1 MKDEATF
8 EQICYARIGKQ
19 GMGAGYQVINQTP
32 GITKEVADAFAKMQ
46 SSYANNVQRMSP
58 DGTRRQVI
66 DLRTEGG
73 HTFLTSA
80 VFGVPDQLGRLAL
93 FSHALVS
100 TSDAFQR
107 DPQSLLNVDPSCFKS
122 TVEDS
127 RPEKLDVETGERL
140 SLADALDVAGLDDEG
155 YERLLAHACMALGL
169 VVTQGE
175 SKLVEGAHLWKQSVS
190 NPLVAGCS
198 TEAARHALLVLIY
211 EGLPYQLRGLLST
224 ATDIV
229 VRSNQPSITFAERP
243 MGKNVF
249 VPGNSSEAVPVP
261 GFVQQAISCWKQG
274 GERGLG
280 SYFDALEERVARI
293 QDPSV
298 PIAECYEI
306 ASLYQGAHP
315 FQQMQG
321 NPFVEQVLALGI
333 PSADEA
339 HAELDIMLSQA
350 IAASMNQGVAYGPK
364 TSDGLDQRASVAADS
379 GFVDT
384 VKTYD
389 AWMIACMPEGG
400 RNDYLWSRYP
410 TAEARMGEEFRE
422 LTERLQG
429 MDSSGAEILHSFYK
443 NKVFAH
449 LMGSEALSY
458 DDMEG
463 YWEEVQPLG
472 FDDLTDLV
480 AGQLLPEYMKR
491 HIVPDASP
499 QDFLQAVNPEKRL
512 DDFAN
517 RGVLSSSQLKSIW
530 RDAVQAYW
538 HAFTFRTYGFDWK
551 QKHYDL
557 VEAGAVPECQAA
569 KLSASLL
576 SALSGRRAN
585 AQTDG
590 MLGTAQSYDQQVMM
604 ALESYKDAADQ
615 LDADKRSRLNQRLAN
630 AAAEPRNHA
639 YGTHLLTWYRF
650 AEAVHAAPNP
660 AIFLINADMIPQKRG
675 DIDALLD
682 GIADQEFAELYQPLA
697 RDCKEAAEQDFPE
710 AKRAKALQKCIAARM
725 KRLQKEAR
733 HPAPAPRRKEAPLM
747 GDWQSGLPGRD
758 GYGVPQQGQSAGYGD
773 GGTQGRQGEAGPA
786 EPVCQEP
793 RGAAHATAPRSASI
807 QYQAGAHGIP
817 RPKHA
822 SPRTGYAA
830 GADRPPARKHA
841 DRSGNYSLNDPNGT
855 QAPGMPYQGSTTLHA
870 GRGMTP
876 PDSGRHAEAG
886 KKKSSGFFEKFK
898 KGFGK

>member
-422 LTERLQG
+422 LAERLQG

-538 HAFTFRTYGFDWK
+538 RAFTFHTYGFDWVTGR
-551 QKHYDL
+551 YNEIETDS
-557 VEAGAVPECQAA
+557 VPECLAA
-569 KLSASLL
+569 KLSSGLLIVLEGRLPDERIFGRLGAERPYYQRVMAFLEAYQAAS
-576 SALSGRRAN
+576 
-585 AQTDG
+585 
-590 MLGTAQSYDQQVMM
+590 
-604 ALESYKDAADQ
+604 EE
-615 LDADKRSRLNQRLAN
+615 LDAEKRGCLNQRLAD
-630 AAAEPRNHA
+630 AAAEHGSQA
-639 YGTHLLTWYRF
+639 YGTHLHAWYDF
-650 AEAVHAAPNP
+650 AEAINAAANP
-660 AIFLINADMIPQKRG
+660 AVYLIRTDMIPQKRI
-675 DIDALLD
+675 DIDDFLD
-682 GIADQEFAELYQPLA
+682 RVPVGDFKELSQKLDD
-697 RDCKEAAEQDFPE
+697 DCSEAIRRNYPE
-710 AKRAKALQKCIAARM
+710 AKRAKALQKSVAAKR
-725 KRLQKEAR
+725 KRLEKEAR
-733 HPAPAPRRKEAPLM
+733 RTPTQREQRIDSQVAGKGA
-747 GDWQSGLPGRD
+747 
-758 GYGVPQQGQSAGYGD
+758 VPQESHGD
-773 GGTQGRQGEAGPA
+773 QGPA
-786 EPVCQEP
+786 YQGPK
-793 RGAAHATAPRSASI
+793 GAAHAASPLSAYA
-807 QYQAGAHGIP
+807 QYESGAHGIP
-817 RPKHA
+817 KIT
-822 SPRTGYAA
+822 SQNSGS
-830 GADRPPARKHA
+830 ARGTK
-841 DRSGNYSLNDPNGT
+841 GNSKRYSLQNPNGE
-855 QAPGMPYQGSTTLHA
+855 QESGMPFQENAMLHA
-870 GRGMTP
+870 GQNAP
-876 PDSGRHAEAG
+876 SGKAPLHDKASKG
-886 KKKSSGFFEKFK
+886 KPQTKDQGFISSVFGKFK
-898 KGFGK
+898 RDR